1 MLKKIIILGSNG
13 MLGQM
18 VKSFFNKEGYE
29 IITFNKRFNESSIDK
44 YFDEINSFESS
55 IVINCIGRIK
65 QKSDTAYDLLL
76 SNTIFPLELSRS
88 LKSDHLLIHP
98 STDCVFDGISQI
110 PYLVNDKHTA
120 SDIYGI
126 SKSLGEKSLI
136 SRSNTLI
143 LRVSIIGP
151 DINSSKGL
159 LSWFLNNVPNAKL
172 QGYTNHFWNGITTLE
187 WCQKLM
193 LILRDEKLL
202 NLLLERKIIQLGS
215 DEIYSKYQMLILFN
229 KTFNKDFIIVPFQ
242 STAFVNRCLKPE
254 IISMSLEN
262 QVNMLNYYMIDNF

>member
-1 MLKKIIILGSNG
+1 MLKKIVILGSNG

-29 IITFNKRFNESSIDK
+29 ILTYNKRFDESSIDK

-98 STDCVFDGISQI
+98 STDCVFDGISEL
-110 PYLVNDKHTA
+110 PYLVKDKHTA
-120 SDIYGI
+120 NDIYGI
-126 SKSLGEKSLI
+126 SKSLGEKSLM

-159 LSWFLNNVPNAKL
+159 LSWFLNVDSNAEL
-172 QGYTNHFWNGITTLE
+172 HGYTNHFWNGITTLE
-187 WCQKLM
+187 WCEKL
-193 LILRDEKLL
+193 LHILRDQKLL
-202 NLLLERKIIQLGS
+202 NTLLDRKIIQLGT
-215 DEIYSKYQMLILFN
+215 DEIYSKYQMLVLFN
-229 KTFNKDFIIVPFQ
+229 KIFHKNFIIAPFQ
-242 STAFVNRCLKPE
+242 SSTSVNRCLNAE
-254 IISMSLEN
+254 IISMALEE
-262 QVNMLNYYMIDNF
+262 QLIRLNNYMVDNF